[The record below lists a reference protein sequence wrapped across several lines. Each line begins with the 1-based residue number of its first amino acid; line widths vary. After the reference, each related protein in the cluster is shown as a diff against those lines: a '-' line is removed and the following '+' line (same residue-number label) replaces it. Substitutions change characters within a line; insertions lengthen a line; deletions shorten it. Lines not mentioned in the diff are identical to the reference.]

1 MNQRSEDM
9 VIDEVRTLDPLDDA
23 ERPDRLWDSTAED
36 MLATILASERHPSSV
51 ARARAAGAGRGRRHD
66 RRPGAAR
73 RRWGAPKL
81 ALQALAALA
90 LLGAALYSVP
100 PTRAAIEGT
109 RESVGG
115 VFSGWLGGDSA
126 EAPGRPLEASE
137 KEKLPEYMEYL
148 HDSKEP
154 RVLAEAGGY
163 KLYSYIGSSGG
174 LNFEFGGIGVGLG
187 YESAA
192 EFAAE
197 FGDAPLHL
205 LDPGARRHADA
216 QGNVPVFG
224 IATRSVSSVELT
236 YESGPPLRVSGVDG
250 GFVLLAEPGR
260 GPTEVVALDA
270 EGKEIGREP
279 IGYPLL
285 LDESPEPP
293 PGAEGSGHASSGS
306 HEP

>member
-1 MNQRSEDM
+1 MNERSKDM
-9 VIDEVRTLDPLDDA
+9 VMDEVRTLDPLDDA

-36 MLATILASERHPSSV
+36 MLARILASERHPSSV
-51 ARARAAGAGRGRRHD
+51 ARARADDAGRGRRLD
-66 RRPGAAR
+66 RRHGAAR
-73 RRWGAPKL
+73 PRRGTPKL
-81 ALQALAALA
+81 ALQALAALV
-90 LLGAALYSVP
+90 LLGAALYSAP
-100 PTRAAIEGT
+100 PTRAAIEGAG
-109 RESVGG
+109 ESVGG

-126 EAPGRPLEASE
+126 EAPGKPLEAD
-137 KEKLPEYMEYL
+137 EKLLEYQEYL
-148 HDSKEP
+148 HDAKEP

-163 KLYSYIGSSGG
+163 KLYSYITTSGG
-174 LNFEFGGIGVGLG
+174 LGFEFGGMGVGLG

-197 FGDAPLHL
+197 FGDASLHL
-205 LDPGARRHADA
+205 LDPGARPHADA
-216 QGNVPVFG
+216 QGHVPVFG
-224 IATRSVSSVELT
+224 IATRSVGSIELT

-270 EGKEIGREP
+270 QGKEIGREP

-293 PGAEGSGHASSGS
+293 PGAEGSGHGSSGS

>member
-1 MNQRSEDM
+1 M

-36 MLATILASERHPSSV
+36 ILATILASERHPSSV
-51 ARARAAGAGRGRRHD
+51 ARARATGAGHG

-90 LLGAALYSVP
+90 ILGAALYSVP
-100 PTRAAIEGT
+100 STRAAIEGAG
-109 RESVGG
+109 ESVGG

-126 EAPGRPLEASE
+126 EAPGRPLQANEAE
-137 KEKLPEYMEYL
+137 RLPGGFEYL
-148 HDSKEP
+148 LDPNDAKDP
-154 RVLAEAGGY
+154 RVIAEAGGY
-163 KLYSYIGSSGG
+163 ELYSYISPSGSLSF
-174 LNFEFGGIGVGLG
+174 LFGGIGFGMG
-187 YESAA
+187 YPSAG
-192 EFAAE
+192 EL
-197 FGDAPLHL
+197 GDAPFHL
-205 LDPGARRHADA
+205 LDPGPRRHPDA
-216 QGNVPVFG
+216 QGHVPVWG
-224 IATRSVSSVELT
+224 IAARSVASVELT

-260 GPTEVVALDA
+260 GPTEVVAFDA
-270 EGKEIGREP
+270 DGKEIGREP
-279 IGYPLL
+279 IDYPLL

-293 PGAEGSGHASSGS
+293 PGAEGSGHGSSGS

>member
-1 MNQRSEDM
+1 MNERSEDM
-9 VIDEVRTLDPLDDA
+9 VIDEVRTLDPLDHA

-36 MLATILASERHPSSV
+36 MLATILASERHPSSA
-51 ARARAAGAGRGRRHD
+51 ARARGDDAGRGLRHD

-100 PTRAAIEGT
+100 PTRAAMEGAG
-109 RESVGG
+109 ESVGG

-126 EAPGRPLEASE
+126 EAPGKPLEAG
-137 KEKLPEYMEYL
+137 EKLPEYMEYL

-154 RVLAEAGGY
+154 RVIAEAGGY
-163 KLYSYIGSSGG
+163 KLYSFIGSEGG
-174 LNFEFGGIGVGLG
+174 LNFELGGTGVGLG

-192 EFAAE
+192 EL
-197 FGDAPLHL
+197 GDAPLHL

-216 QGNVPVFG
+216 QGTVPVFG

-236 YESGPPLRVSGVDG
+236 YGSGPPLQVSGVEG
-250 GFVLLAEPGR
+250 GFVLLAEPSR
-260 GPTEVVALDA
+260 GPIEVIALGAD
-270 EGKEIGREP
+270 GKEVGRES
-279 IGYPLL
+279 IDYPLV
-285 LDESPEPP
+285 DESPEPP
-293 PGAEGSGHASSGS
+293 PPGIEGSGHASSGS
-306 HEP
+306 REP